1 MFEIVYSPNW
11 FFGKD
16 LVIDAVGIII
26 LFLIGLF
33 SLKYYKIKPA
43 KKTYLWLAV
52 SFFMISLSFLFKIFT
67 NFRIYYDVDVTRN
80 IAGMMYSYELL
91 RYTDILFYIGTL
103 AHRIF
108 MLLGLY
114 ALYSIYNEHTRS
126 QTYLTAFLL
135 AVIAVFTH
143 SNYYIFHIT
152 SFILVALIA
161 WKYLQNYRKSKSQP
175 AKLLAASFGILTLSH
190 LLFCFIMASQLLYV
204 AAEIIQLIGFLLLLI
219 TFIKVLKD
227 GKKKK
232 PA

>member
-1 MFEIVYSPNW
+1 MFEIVYSPTW

-16 LVIDAVGIII
+16 LMIDAVGIII

-33 SLKYYKIKPA
+33 SLRYYKIKPV
-43 KKTYLWLAV
+43 KKTYLWLAL
-52 SFFMISLSFLFKIFT
+52 SFFMISLSFLFKILT
-67 NFRIYYDVDVTRN
+67 NFRIYYDVDVTRQ
-80 IAGMMYSYELL
+80 IAGTLYSYDLV
-91 RYTDILFYIGTL
+91 RYTDILFFIGTL
-103 AHRIF
+103 AHRVF

-114 ALYSIYNEHTRS
+114 ALYSIYNEHSRS
-126 QTYLTAFLL
+126 EALFSAYLL
-135 AVIAVFTH
+135 VIIAVFTH
-143 SNYYIFHIT
+143 TNYYIFHIT

-161 WKYLQNYRKSKSQP
+161 WKYLQNYRKSRSLP
-175 AKLLAASFGILTLSH
+175 AKLLAASFGIITLSH
-190 LLFCFIMASQLLYV
+190 LLFCFILFSQLLYV